1 MSQHQSHK
9 FKSLFIALTLLLIGF
24 TAGALMFD
32 DASLTAQQQT
42 PQVVNDIELH
52 LANLFDQISPSV
64 VAITVTQELEG
75 SEDSES
81 PFDDPLRS
89 SGSGFV
95 IDLDGHI
102 VTNFHVVE
110 TSEDIVVYFVDG
122 TITRASVV
130 GLDPDSDIAVIKVDL
145 PPERLIPV
153 PFGRTDE
160 VFVGQSVVAIGSP
173 FGNDWT
179 LTSGIVSA
187 LDRDIPSLSQ
197 YRIGAAIQTDAAINP
212 GNSGGPL
219 LNLNGQVIGV
229 NAQIASET
237 RSNSGIGFAIPGDL
251 VQRVAKELID
261 SGEVA
266 YSVIGIRGGD
276 LDIEVMEALD
286 LADNQQGVLINEVI
300 ADSPADD
307 AGLRNLQG
315 SLAEGIVSAD
325 IITAINDEP
334 IDGIGAILSYLA
346 RFTRPGDTIDV
357 TVLRDG
363 EVVILPL
370 VLGRR

>member
-1 MSQHQSHK
+1 MPQNHSPK
-9 FKSLFIALTLLLIGF
+9 FKSLIVALALLLIGF
-24 TAGALMFD
+24 TAGAVMFD
-32 DASLTAQQQT
+32 DASITAQQQT

-52 LANLFDQISPSV
+52 LADLFDRISPSV

-75 SEDSES
+75 SGDTQS
-81 PFDDPLRS
+81 PFDGPQQS

-95 IDLDGHI
+95 IDLNGHI
-102 VTNFHVVE
+102 VTNYHVVE

-122 TITRASVV
+122 TITRASIV
-130 GLDPDSDIAVIKVDL
+130 GLDPGADIAVIQVDL
-145 PPERLIPV
+145 PPGRLTPIS
-153 PFGRTDE
+153 FGRIDE

-187 LDRDIPSLSQ
+187 LNRDIPSLSE

-219 LNLNGQVIGV
+219 VNLRGQVIGV

-251 VQRVAKELID
+251 VQRVAKELIEN
-261 SGEVA
+261 GEVA
-266 YSVIGIRGGD
+266 YSVIGISGGD
-276 LDIEVMEALD
+276 LDIDVMEALD
-286 LADNQQGVLINEVI
+286 LPNNQRGVIIDKVS
-300 ADSPADD
+300 AGSPAEE
-307 AGLRNLQG
+307 AGLRNLEG
-315 SLAEGIVSAD
+315 TLTDGIVSAD

-334 IDGIGAILSYLA
+334 VDGIGAILSYLA
-346 RFTRPGDTIDV
+346 RYTRPGDTIDL

-363 EVVILPL
+363 EEVIIPL